1 MQNDQAMR
9 WSPRVGARQ
18 VAERLGEDE
27 AIHLLCLLLAGD
39 VSMPELGD
47 EPWRGLLRDISGVD
61 TGWMY
66 SSDRH
71 EYWPRAWAGRA
82 LCYIGDQRA
91 TAALIEAT
99 GDAHWR
105 VRMNAVR
112 ALGLIG
118 GDGASDA
125 VITASQDAH
134 PRVRSAAAT
143 SCGSIGDDRAFD
155 ILANLMSDSDGRVVA
170 RADAALER
178 LSRSE

>member
-1 MQNDQAMR
+1 
-9 WSPRVGARQ
+9 
-18 VAERLGEDE
+18 
-27 AIHLLCLLLAGD
+27 
-39 VSMPELGD
+39 
-47 EPWRGLLRDISGVD
+47 
-61 TGWMY
+61 
-66 SSDRH
+66 
-71 EYWPRAWAGRA
+71 
-82 LCYIGDQRA
+82 
-91 TAALIEAT
+91 
-99 GDAHWR
+99 
-105 VRMNAVR
+105 MNAVR